1 MTLRSPVTS
10 TKPNVNFYPLNANT
24 NISYISF
31 ILYGTYYNVQTSK
44 FICGNQSVVGF
55 HELYV

>member
-10 TKPNVNFYPLNANT
+10 TKPNVNFYPLNPNT

-31 ILYGTYYNVQTSK
+31 IFYGTNVQTSK
-44 FICGNQSVVGF
+44 FIYGDQSLVGF
-55 HELYV
+55 HDLYV